1 MALISAAAVFPLAA
15 RAQTPGRIVKIGTL
29 ESGSP
34 SSSPH
39 LLAAFRQGLRD
50 LGYIEGENVFIERRY
65 GEGKEENS
73 PRLAAELVAFPVD
86 IIFAIGPP
94 QAFAAAKATDKI
106 PIVFV
111 GGGDPVAMGLVK
123 SLNRPGGNVTGLT
136 FVTVELAPK
145 RMQLL
150 KDIVP
155 ATNRVAIVWNPNNPV
170 NRLELNEARAT
181 GEKLGFTILPIE
193 IKSSEDLEGVFAAM
207 TRARA
212 GAALI
217 LSSPVTFPNRVRI
230 AALALKARLPIVVAI
245 RDYTD
250 AGGLL
255 SYGPNYA
262 DHCRRA
268 ATYVDKIL
276 KGAKPA
282 DLPVQLPTT
291 YELVINLKTAR
302 ALGLNVPPSVLARA
316 DEVIE

>member
-1 MALISAAAVFPLAA
+1 
-15 RAQTPGRIVKIGTL
+15 
-29 ESGSP
+29 
-34 SSSPH
+34 
-39 LLAAFRQGLRD
+39 
-50 LGYIEGENVFIERRY
+50 
-65 GEGKEENS
+65 
-73 PRLAAELVAFPVD
+73 
-86 IIFAIGPP
+86 
-94 QAFAAAKATDKI
+94 
-106 PIVFV
+106 
-111 GGGDPVAMGLVK
+111 
-123 SLNRPGGNVTGLT
+123 
-136 FVTVELAPK
+136 
-145 RMQLL
+145 
-150 KDIVP
+150 
-155 ATNRVAIVWNPNNPV
+155 
-170 NRLELNEARAT
+170 
-181 GEKLGFTILPIE
+181 
-193 IKSSEDLEGVFAAM
+193 M

-255 SYGPNYA
+255 SYVPNYA